1 MIQKWDGETTERVAV
16 RKRGITLTEASLGT
30 VRIADDVVAVI
41 AGLTAA
47 KVKGIASMSAGITEG
62 WAKRVSGK
70 NLTKGVDVE
79 VGQVETAIDL
89 RVIVE
94 YGVKIN
100 EVCQVLQQEVK
111 EAVENMTGLSVVEV
125 NVKVEGVDVKDQ
137 LSKDQPK
144 EEKRVK

>member
-16 RKRGITLTEASLGT
+16 RKRGITLTEANLGT

-111 EAVENMTGLSVVEV
+111 EAVENMTGLNVVEV

>member
-1 MIQKWDGETTERVAV
+1 M
-16 RKRGITLTEASLGT
+16 TEANLGT

-41 AGLTAA
+41 AGLTAG

-100 EVCQVLQQEVK
+100 EVCQELQREVK
-111 EAVENMTGLSVVEV
+111 EAVENMTGLNVVEV
-125 NVKVEGVDVKDQ
+125 NVKVEGVDVREQ